1 MGRRIGLRGRMV
13 AAEGGA
19 AIAATVDPRVPNV
32 LTTPVSIVLFRFA
45 AILAA
50 QLFDF
55 ATFTMMIAR
64 HGIAGEAN
72 PIVAQGFVAFGLPIV
87 MIGKIA
93 LIVLCGSLQV
103 VLLRS
108 VDRGRTSGRL
118 ATLVALLA
126 VTAGLAGGIS
136 NLAVA

>member
-1 MGRRIGLRGRMV
+1 MGQRIALRGRKV
-13 AAEGGA
+13 AAAGGA
-19 AIAATVDPRVPNV
+19 AIEATADQPMPSV
-32 LTTPVSIVLFRFA
+32 LTTPMSIVRLRLA
-45 AILAA
+45 TILAA

-55 ATFTMMIAR
+55 ATFTMMIGR

-87 MIGKIA
+87 AIGKIA

-103 VLLRS
+103 VLLRG
-108 VDRGRTSGRL
+108 VGTGRASWRL

-126 VTAGLAGGIS
+126 VAAGLAGGIS
-136 NLAVA
+136 NLAVI

>member
-1 MGRRIGLRGRMV
+1 MGRRIALLGRKV
-13 AAEGGA
+13 AAERSA
-19 AIAATVDPRVPNV
+19 AIAATVDQPVPIV
-32 LTTPVSIVLFRFA
+32 VMTPVSIVRLRFA
-45 AILAA
+45 TILAA

-87 MIGKIA
+87 VIGKIA

-103 VLLRS
+103 VLLRG
-108 VDRGRTSGRL
+108 VGTGRTSRRL
-118 ATLVALLA
+118 ATLVALVA
-126 VTAGLAGGIS
+126 VAAGLAGGIS
-136 NLAVA
+136 NLAVT

>member
-1 MGRRIGLRGRMV
+1 MGRRIGQRGWKV
-13 AAEGGA
+13 AAKGGA
-19 AIAATVDPRVPNV
+19 AIAATVDLRMPSV
-32 LTTPVSIVLFRFA
+32 LTTPPSIMLLRLA
-45 AILAA
+45 TILAA

-87 MIGKIA
+87 VIGKTA

-103 VLLRS
+103 VLLQFIGT
-108 VDRGRTSGRL
+108 GRTTWRL

-126 VTAGLAGGIS
+126 VAAGLAGGIS
-136 NLAVA
+136 NLAVT

>member
-1 MGRRIGLRGRMV
+1 MGRRIGLWGRKV
-13 AAEGGA
+13 AAEGAA
-19 AIAATVDPRVPNV
+19 AIAATADRPMPSV
-32 LTTPVSIVLFRFA
+32 LMTPMSIVRLRLA
-45 AILAA
+45 TILAA

-72 PIVAQGFVAFGLPIV
+72 PIVAQGFVAFGLPV
-87 MIGKIA
+87 VVIGKIA

-108 VDRGRTSGRL
+108 VDGRRASWRL

-136 NLAVA
+136 NLAVT

>member
-1 MGRRIGLRGRMV
+1 MGRRIGQRGWKV
-13 AAEGGA
+13 AAKGGA
-19 AIAATVDPRVPNV
+19 AIAATVDLRMPSV
-32 LTTPVSIVLFRFA
+32 LTTPPSIMLLRLA
-45 AILAA
+45 TILAA

-87 MIGKIA
+87 VIGKTA

-103 VLLRS
+103 VLLQGIGT
-108 VDRGRTSGRL
+108 GRTTWRL

-126 VTAGLAGGIS
+126 VAAGLAGGIS
-136 NLAVA
+136 NLAVT

>member
-1 MGRRIGLRGRMV
+1 MGRPIGRWSRRV

-19 AIAATVDPRVPNV
+19 AIAATAQHALP
-32 LTTPVSIVLFRFA
+32 TMTPVSIVRLRLA
-45 AILAA
+45 TILAA

-55 ATFTMMIAR
+55 GTFTIMIAR

-87 MIGKIA
+87 VIGKVA

-108 VDRGRTSGRL
+108 VGSGRASWRL

-126 VTAGLAGGIS
+126 VAAGLAGGIS